1 MAASVALR
9 FLKSI
14 SQENHHM
21 LPFRQIVHSQLI
33 AARAVTN
40 NATATAHLDTNG
52 ADYATIIVN
61 ISSEANTNAVGPTIS
76 LLQSDDTVVSN
87 FATVTAD
94 ITGDAVAA
102 KPIVYGV
109 DLRGKKRYLRISVSS
124 AIATNDN
131 FTASAE
137 AILSRMKVA
146 PSGTTGVTSTNGV
159 TRFA

>member
-1 MAASVALR
+1 
-9 FLKSI
+9 
-14 SQENHHM
+14 M
-21 LPFRQIVHSQLI
+21 LPFRNITHSQLI

-40 NATATAHLDTNG
+40 NATATANLDTVG

-76 LLQSDDTVVSN
+76 LLESDDTTASN
-87 FATVTAD
+87 FATVTAI

-109 DLRGKKRYLRISVSS
+109 DLRGRKRYLRLSISS
-124 AIATNDN
+124 ATATNDN

-137 AILSRMKVA
+137 AILSRLSQGPV
-146 PSGTTGVTSTNGV
+146 GTTSVTSTNGV
-159 TRFA
+159 ARFV

>member
-1 MAASVALR
+1 
-9 FLKSI
+9 
-14 SQENHHM
+14 M
-21 LPFRQIVHSQLI
+21 LPFRSIVHSQLV

-40 NATATAHLDTNG
+40 NATATANLDTNG

-76 LLQSDDTVVSN
+76 LLHSDDTTASN

-109 DLRGKKRYLRISVSS
+109 DLRGKKRYLRLSISS
-124 AIATNDN
+124 ATATNDH
-131 FTASAE
+131 FVASAE
-137 AILSRMKVA
+137 AILSRVKQA

-159 TRFA
+159 TRFV

>member
-1 MAASVALR
+1 
-9 FLKSI
+9 
-14 SQENHHM
+14 M
-21 LPFRQIVHSQLI
+21 LPFRQIAHSQLI

-40 NATATAHLDTNG
+40 NATATANLDTNG

-76 LLQSDDTVVSN
+76 LLESDDTTASN

-109 DLRGKKRYLRISVSS
+109 DLRGRKRYLRISVSS
-124 AIATNDN
+124 ATATNDN

-137 AILSRMKVA
+137 AILTRLKQGPA
-146 PSGTTGVTSTNGV
+146 GTTSLTSTNGV
-159 TRFA
+159 ARFV